1 MGYLERRDMKFVKNI
16 FASVFLGTLNLL
28 AMERQ
33 DMPDVYVSQL
43 ETQSFGHRIRV
54 SNQSGIRLLIKVCRN
69 DDQKWE
75 SILENNS
82 SVDIGSVMDIPKSV
96 KYSAY
101 GNILSWVRMACHGT
115 ILLDQINSFK
125 EIAEDMAVIVRINN
139 GNDIQIYSERCRKNV
154 ILPKLFPSIEL
165 YLMPGYIQGPCY
177 RSIEEFKEMDCIN
190 FARYILGI
198 KSDYSECDVNIKAN
212 RLLEEWNPELY
223 QEREREIVQ
232 SMRSYIEWSKISLL
246 GLLEFTISTREQ
258 IMRMP
263 YQSRNEIIK
272 CIVEGSAQQRE
283 KLKILVAQAQA
294 VLIPPPPPAPESL
307 PIPIER
313 SHAYAHLD
321 QGSVFMGSPKLCAGA
336 SQMQSQVI
344 RPEVPQINPSDLSEM
359 SKSLRRASVSGSSPK
374 IVLRGV
380 QEILPERWAEIAQN
394 PELITHNELMFIRLK
409 YESDEQDST
418 FLLKLKIFVG
428 HVSDLD
434 KLDRLLNFLDRSEK
448 SLTIKREIILRKIS
462 ARLGRDALARDIK
475 SGPKLKKMS

>member
-1 MGYLERRDMKFVKNI
+1 MGYLERRCMKFVNNI
-16 FASVFLGTLNLL
+16 FTILFLGTLNLL
-28 AMERQ
+28 AMEGQ
-33 DMPDVYVSQL
+33 ELADAHVSQL
-43 ETQSFGHRIRV
+43 ENQIFGRRIRV
-54 SNQSGIRLLIKVCRN
+54 SNQSGIRLLIKVCRS

-96 KYSAY
+96 KYLAY
-101 GNILSWVRMACHGT
+101 GNILSWVRMACRGT
-115 ILLDQINSFK
+115 VLLDQVNSFK
-125 EIAEDMAVIVRINN
+125 EIAEDAVIIVRINN
-139 GNDIQIYSERCRKNV
+139 GNDVQIYSERCRKNV

-165 YLMPGYIQGPCY
+165 YLMPGYIQGPYY

-190 FARYILGI
+190 FARYTLGI

-232 SMRSYIEWSKISLL
+232 SMRLYIEWAKISLL
-246 GLLEFTISTREQ
+246 GLLEFTISTRDQ

-283 KLKILVAQAQA
+283 KLKILVEQAQA
-294 VLIPPPPPAPESL
+294 VLVPPTPPAPESL

-313 SHAYAHLD
+313 SHAYAHLA
-321 QGSVFMGSPKLCAGA
+321 QGSVWVGSPKLCAGA
-336 SQMQSQVI
+336 SQMQPQVI

-359 SKSLRRASVSGSSPK
+359 SKSLRRPSVAGSSPK
-374 IVLRGV
+374 VVVRGV
-380 QEILPERWAEIAQN
+380 HEILPERWDEVTKK
-394 PELITHNELMFIRLK
+394 PELIAHNELMFIRLK

-418 FLLKLKIFVG
+418 FLLNLKILIEYV
-428 HVSDLD
+428 HDLGR
-434 KLDRLLNFLDRSEK
+434 LDRLLNFLDRSEK
-448 SLTIKREIILRKIS
+448 TLMVKRELILRKIS
-462 ARLGRDALARDIK
+462 ERLGRDALARDIR
-475 SGPKLKKMS
+475 SVPKLKKVS